1 MKELSD
7 KVAVITG
14 GASGIGLALA
24 RAFAAERMRVVVA
37 DIEEPA
43 LASAVE
49 ELSSAGASVE
59 GVRADVADLAS
70 VEALADTVYERH
82 GACHVLCNNAGVG
95 APSSKV
101 WSTTPN
107 DWRWVFGVNVTGVVN
122 GVLAF
127 VPRMLAAG
135 EPGHIVNTS
144 SPDGPI
150 APLPSASV
158 YAASKAAVSILTEC
172 LAAQLVEEQSA
183 LRASIFYPSGGLLRT
198 GLWTAD
204 RTRPPELARERP
216 RDTPPMTPESL
227 EEMAKAA
234 GRELHWQSLD
244 ELADLVV
251 AGIKDERFVI
261 MKDLG
266 EAAGTLRERADA
278 IGRGEL
284 PAPHRLS

>member
-1 MKELSD
+1 MKELRD

-24 RAFAAERMRVVVA
+24 RALAAEGMRVVLA

-43 LASAVE
+43 LASAVD
-49 ELSSAGASVE
+49 ELASAGASVE

-82 GACHVLCNNAGVG
+82 GSCHVLCNNAGVG

-122 GVLAF
+122 GVLVF
-127 VPRMLAAG
+127 VPRMLAGG

-158 YAASKAAVSILTEC
+158 YAASKAAVSTLTEC
-172 LAAQLVEEQSA
+172 LAAQLVEEGTA

-216 RDTPPMTPESL
+216 RDTLPMTPESL

-234 GRELHWQSLD
+234 GRELHWQSLG

-251 AGIKDERFVI
+251 AGVKDERFVI

-266 EAAGTLRERADA
+266 DAAGTLRERADA

-284 PAPHRLS
+284 PSPHRLG